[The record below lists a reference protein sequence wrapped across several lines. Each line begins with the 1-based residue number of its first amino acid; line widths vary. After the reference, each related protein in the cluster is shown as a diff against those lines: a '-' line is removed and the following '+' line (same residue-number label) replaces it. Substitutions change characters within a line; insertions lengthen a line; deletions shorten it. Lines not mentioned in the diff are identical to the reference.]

1 MIAEFF
7 NKRKRIVVYFILLLT
22 IGSAGF
28 YFIGGEKWSLIDS
41 LYMTVITLSTVGYG
55 EVHKLDDLAK
65 VWSILLIIFGVTGI
79 GALLRTINE
88 EFIQSKLFWNKKM
101 IKNISKLKNHYIICG
116 YGRMGAVIARELDDK
131 NQKFLI
137 IENNEQKVE
146 IIRSKGML
154 CINGDA
160 TSDEILQNAQI
171 DKAAGVAVVLDTDQE
186 NLFVTMTIKTTNP
199 DIFLLSRCA
208 KEYNESKL
216 LRAGANKVIN
226 PYKAGGHRMAEML
239 SKPQV
244 EDSISVVSPKHADL
258 NLTLDEISLKNCI
271 EYDNVTINDSKIR
284 EKYDVNI
291 VGIIKDNGESIINPE
306 PNTLLNTNDIIL
318 LIGDEDKMSLF
329 KEQLPS

>member
-146 IIRSKGML
+146 VIRSKGML

-186 NLFVTMTIKTTNP
+186 NLFVAMPIKTTNP

-258 NLTLDEISLKNCI
+258 NLTLDEISLKNCK

-284 EKYDVNI
+284 ENYDVNI

-306 PNTLLNTNDIIL
+306 PDTLLSTNDIIL

-329 KEQLPS
+329 KDQLPS

>member
-1 MIAEFF
+1 MIADFF

-258 NLTLDEISLKNCI
+258 NLTLDEISLKKCK

-284 EKYDVNI
+284 ENYDVNI

-306 PNTLLNTNDIIL
+306 PDTLLNTNDIIL
-318 LIGDEDKMSLF
+318 LIGDEDKMSVF

>member
-1 MIAEFF
+1 MIADFF

-28 YFIGGEKWSLIDS
+28 SFIGGEKWSLIDS

-55 EVHKLDDLAK
+55 EVHKLEDLAK
-65 VWSILLIIFGVTGI
+65 KWSILLIIFAVTGI

-116 YGRMGAVIARELDDK
+116 YGRMGAVIARELDEK
-131 NQKFLI
+131 GQKFLI

-160 TSDEILQNAQI
+160 TSDEILQDAQI
-171 DKAAGVAVVLDTDQE
+171 DKALGVAVVLDTDQE

-239 SKPQV
+239 AKPQV
-244 EDSISVVSPKHADL
+244 EDSISVVSPKHSDL
-258 NLTLDEISLKNCI
+258 NLTLDEISLKNCK
-271 EYDNVTINDSKIR
+271 EYNNVTINESRIR
-284 EKYDVNI
+284 EDFDVNI
-291 VGIIKDNGESIINPE
+291 VGIIKSTGESIINPE
-306 PNTLLNTNDIIL
+306 PNTLLNTNDTIL
-318 LIGDEDKMSLF
+318 LIGEEDKMSHF
-329 KEQLPS
+329 KDKLPS

>member
-22 IGSAGF
+22 IGSGGF
-28 YFIGGEKWSLIDS
+28 YFIGGEKWALIDS

-258 NLTLDEISLKNCI
+258 NLTLDEISLKKCK

-284 EKYDVNI
+284 ENYDVNI

-306 PNTLLNTNDIIL
+306 PDTLLNTNDIIL
-318 LIGDEDKMSLF
+318 LIGDEDKMSVF

>member
-1 MIAEFF
+1 MIADFI
-7 NKRKRIVVYFILLLT
+7 NKRKRIVVYFVLLLT

-146 IIRSKGML
+146 VIRSKGML

-258 NLTLDEISLKNCI
+258 NLTLDEISLKNCK

-284 EKYDVNI
+284 ENYDVNI

-306 PNTLLNTNDIIL
+306 PDTLLNTNDIIL
-318 LIGDEDKMSLF
+318 LIGDEDKMSVF

>member
-146 IIRSKGML
+146 VIRSKGML

-258 NLTLDEISLKNCI
+258 NLTLDEISLKNCK

-284 EKYDVNI
+284 ENYDVNI

-306 PNTLLNTNDIIL
+306 PDTLLSTNDIIL
-318 LIGDEDKMSLF
+318 LIGDEDKMSVF

>member
-1 MIAEFF
+1 MIADFI
-7 NKRKRIVVYFILLLT
+7 NKRKRIVIYFVLLLT

-65 VWSILLIIFGVTGI
+65 LWSILLIIFGVTGI

-186 NLFVTMTIKTTNP
+186 NLFVTMTIKTSNP

-258 NLTLDEISLKNCI
+258 NLTLDEISLKNCK
-271 EYDNVTINDSKIR
+271 EYDNVTINESKIR
-284 EKYDVNI
+284 ENYDVNI
-291 VGIIKDNGESIINPE
+291 VGIIKDNGESIINPQ
-306 PNTLLNTNDIIL
+306 PDTLLNTNDIIL
-318 LIGDEDKMSLF
+318 LIGDEDKMSVF

>member
-1 MIAEFF
+1 MITEFF

-258 NLTLDEISLKNCI
+258 NLTLDEISLKKCK

-284 EKYDVNI
+284 ENYDVNI

-306 PNTLLNTNDIIL
+306 PDTLLNTNDIIL
-318 LIGDEDKMSLF
+318 LIGDEDKMSVF

>member
-1 MIAEFF
+1 MIADFF

-41 LYMTVITLSTVGYG
+41 LYMTVISLSTVGYG

-258 NLTLDEISLKNCI
+258 NLTLDEISLKNCK

-284 EKYDVNI
+284 ENYDVNI

-306 PNTLLNTNDIIL
+306 PDTLLNTNDIIL
-318 LIGDEDKMSLF
+318 LIGDEDKMSVF

>member
-1 MIAEFF
+1 MIAEIF
-7 NKRKRIVVYFILLLT
+7 NKRKRILVYFILLLT
-22 IGSAGF
+22 IGSGGF
-28 YFIGGEKWSLIDS
+28 YLICWEIWSLIDS

-258 NLTLDEISLKNCI
+258 NLTLDEISLKKCK

-284 EKYDVNI
+284 ENYDVNI
-291 VGIIKDNGESIINPE
+291 VGIIKDNGESIINPD
-306 PNTLLNTNDIIL
+306 PDTLLNTNDIIL
-318 LIGDEDKMSLF
+318 LIGDEDKMSVF

>member
-55 EVHKLDDLAK
+55 EVHKLDDFAK

-258 NLTLDEISLKNCI
+258 NLTLDEISLKKCK

-284 EKYDVNI
+284 ENYDVNI
-291 VGIIKDNGESIINPE
+291 VGIIKGNGESIINPE
-306 PNTLLNTNDIIL
+306 PDTLLNTNDIIL
-318 LIGDEDKMSLF
+318 LIGDEDKMSVF

>member
-1 MIAEFF
+1 MIADFF

-116 YGRMGAVIARELDDK
+116 YGRMGAVIARELDEK

-171 DKAAGVAVVLDTDQE
+171 DQAAGVAVVLDTDQE

-258 NLTLDEISLKNCI
+258 NLTLDEISLKNCK

-284 EKYDVNI
+284 ENYDVNI

-306 PNTLLNTNDIIL
+306 PDTLLNTNDIIL
-318 LIGDEDKMSLF
+318 LIGDEDKMSVF

>member
-88 EFIQSKLFWNKKM
+88 EFIQSKLFWNNKM

-146 IIRSKGML
+146 VIRSKGML

-258 NLTLDEISLKNCI
+258 NLTLDEISLKKCK

-284 EKYDVNI
+284 ENYDVNI

-306 PNTLLNTNDIIL
+306 PDTLLNTNDIIL
-318 LIGDEDKMSLF
+318 LIGDEDKMSVF

>member
-28 YFIGGEKWSLIDS
+28 YFIGGEKWTLIDS

-146 IIRSKGML
+146 VIRSKGML

-258 NLTLDEISLKNCI
+258 NLTLDEISLKKCK

-284 EKYDVNI
+284 ENYDVNI

-306 PNTLLNTNDIIL
+306 PDTLLNTNDIIL
-318 LIGDEDKMSLF
+318 LIGDEDKMSVF

>member
-199 DIFLLSRCA
+199 EIFLLSRCA

-258 NLTLDEISLKNCI
+258 NLTLDEISLKKCK

-284 EKYDVNI
+284 ENYDVNI

-306 PNTLLNTNDIIL
+306 PDTLLNTNDIIL
-318 LIGDEDKMSLF
+318 LIGDEDKMSVF

>member
-1 MIAEFF
+1 MIAEIF

-22 IGSAGF
+22 IGSGGF

-146 IIRSKGML
+146 VIRSKGML

-244 EDSISVVSPKHADL
+244 EDSISVVSPKHADM
-258 NLTLDEISLKNCI
+258 NLTLDEISLKNCK

-284 EKYDVNI
+284 ENYDVNI

-306 PNTLLNTNDIIL
+306 PDTLLNTNDIIL
-318 LIGDEDKMSLF
+318 LIGDEDKMSVF

>member
-55 EVHKLDDLAK
+55 EVNKLDDLAK

-258 NLTLDEISLKNCI
+258 NLTLDEISLKKCK

-284 EKYDVNI
+284 ENYDVNI

-306 PNTLLNTNDIIL
+306 PDTLLNTNDIIL
-318 LIGDEDKMSLF
+318 LIGDEDKMSVF

>member
-7 NKRKRIVVYFILLLT
+7 NKRKRIVVYFILLLI

-258 NLTLDEISLKNCI
+258 NLTLDEISLKKCK

-284 EKYDVNI
+284 ENYDVNI

-306 PNTLLNTNDIIL
+306 PDTLLNTNDIIL
-318 LIGDEDKMSLF
+318 LIGDENKMSVF

>member
-1 MIAEFF
+1 MIADFF

-258 NLTLDEISLKNCI
+258 NLTLDEISLKNCK

-284 EKYDVNI
+284 ENYDVNI

-318 LIGDEDKMSLF
+318 LIGDEDKMSVF
-329 KEQLPS
+329 KQQLPS

>member
-1 MIAEFF
+1 MIADFF

-28 YFIGGEKWSLIDS
+28 SFIGGEKWSLIDS

-65 VWSILLIIFGVTGI
+65 IWSILLIIFGVTGI

-116 YGRMGAVIARELDDK
+116 YGRMGAVIARELDEK
-131 NQKFLI
+131 GQKFLI

-160 TSDEILQNAQI
+160 TSDEILQDAQI
-171 DKAAGVAVVLDTDQE
+171 DKALGVAVVLDTDQE

-239 SKPQV
+239 AKPQV
-244 EDSISVVSPKHADL
+244 EDSISVVSPKHSDL
-258 NLTLDEISLKNCI
+258 NLTLDEISLKNCK
-271 EYDNVTINDSKIR
+271 EYNNVTINESRIR
-284 EKYDVNI
+284 EDYDVTI
-291 VGIIKDNGESIINPE
+291 VGIIKDTGESIINPE
-306 PNTLLNTNDIIL
+306 SNTLLNTNDIIL
-318 LIGDEDKMSLF
+318 LIGEEDKMSLF
-329 KEQLPS
+329 KDKLPS

>member
-65 VWSILLIIFGVTGI
+65 IWSILLIIFGVTGI

-258 NLTLDEISLKNCI
+258 NLTLDEISLKKCK

-284 EKYDVNI
+284 ENYDVNI

-306 PNTLLNTNDIIL
+306 PDTLLNTNDIIL
-318 LIGDEDKMSLF
+318 LIGDEDKMSVF

>member
-7 NKRKRIVVYFILLLT
+7 NKRKRIVVYFVLLLT

-146 IIRSKGML
+146 VIRSKGML

-258 NLTLDEISLKNCI
+258 NLTLDEISLKKCK

-284 EKYDVNI
+284 ENYDVNI
-291 VGIIKDNGESIINPE
+291 VGIIKNNGESIIHPE
-306 PNTLLNTNDIIL
+306 PDTLLNTNDIIL
-318 LIGDEDKMSLF
+318 LIGDEDKMSVF

>member
-258 NLTLDEISLKNCI
+258 NLTLDEISLKKCK

-284 EKYDVNI
+284 ENYDVNI

-306 PNTLLNTNDIIL
+306 PDTLLNTNDIIL
-318 LIGDEDKMSLF
+318 LIGDEDKMSVF
-329 KEQLPS
+329 KDQLPS

>member
-1 MIAEFF
+1 
-7 NKRKRIVVYFILLLT
+7 
-22 IGSAGF
+22 
-28 YFIGGEKWSLIDS
+28 
-41 LYMTVITLSTVGYG
+41 
-55 EVHKLDDLAK
+55 
-65 VWSILLIIFGVTGI
+65 
-79 GALLRTINE
+79 
-88 EFIQSKLFWNKKM
+88 
-101 IKNISKLKNHYIICG
+101 
-116 YGRMGAVIARELDDK
+116 MGAVIARELDDK

-146 IIRSKGML
+146 VIRSKGML

-258 NLTLDEISLKNCI
+258 NLTLDEISLKNCK

-284 EKYDVNI
+284 ENYDVNI

-306 PNTLLNTNDIIL
+306 PDTLLNTNDIIL
-318 LIGDEDKMSLF
+318 LIGDEKKMSVF

>member
-55 EVHKLDDLAK
+55 EVHKLDDHAK

-258 NLTLDEISLKNCI
+258 NLTLDEISLKKCK

-284 EKYDVNI
+284 ENYDVNI

-306 PNTLLNTNDIIL
+306 PDTLLNTNDIIL
-318 LIGDEDKMSLF
+318 LIGDEDKMSVF

>member
-1 MIAEFF
+1 MIVEFF

-258 NLTLDEISLKNCI
+258 NLTLDEISLKKCK

-284 EKYDVNI
+284 ENYDVNI

-306 PNTLLNTNDIIL
+306 PDTLLNTNDIIL
-318 LIGDEDKMSLF
+318 LIGDEDKMSVF

>member
-1 MIAEFF
+1 MIADIF

-22 IGSAGF
+22 IGSTGF

-65 VWSILLIIFGVTGI
+65 IWSILLIIFGVTGI

-116 YGRMGAVIARELDDK
+116 YGRMGAVIARELDEK
-131 NQKFLI
+131 GQKFLI

-160 TSDEILQNAQI
+160 TSDEILQDAQI
-171 DKAAGVAVVLDTDQE
+171 DKALGVAVVLDTDQE

-239 SKPQV
+239 AKPQV
-244 EDSISVVSPKHADL
+244 EDSISVVSPKHSDL
-258 NLTLDEISLKNCI
+258 NLTLDEISLKNCK
-271 EYDNVTINDSKIR
+271 EYNNVTINESRIR
-284 EKYDVNI
+284 EDFDVNI
-291 VGIIKDNGESIINPE
+291 VGIIKGTGESIINPE

-318 LIGDEDKMSLF
+318 LIGEEDKMSLF
-329 KEQLPS
+329 KDKLPS

>member
-146 IIRSKGML
+146 VIRSKGML

-258 NLTLDEISLKNCI
+258 NLTLDEISLKNCK

-284 EKYDVNI
+284 ENYDVNI

-306 PNTLLNTNDIIL
+306 PDTLLNTNDIIL
-318 LIGDEDKMSLF
+318 LIGDEDKMSVF

>member
-171 DKAAGVAVVLDTDQE
+171 DNAAGVAVVLDTDQE

-258 NLTLDEISLKNCI
+258 NLTLDEISLKKSKQ
-271 EYDNVTINDSKIR
+271 YDNVTINDSKIR
-284 EKYDVNI
+284 ENYDVNI

-306 PNTLLNTNDIIL
+306 PDTLLNTNDIIL
-318 LIGDEDKMSLF
+318 LIGDEDKMSVF